1 MKYLI
6 LDAGPIIS
14 LSMNGLLYILEKL
27 KKDFKGEFIITP
39 DVKFEVIDRPRKIK
53 KYHLEALKVQELLD
67 KGVLKLSTDII
78 DTNKLNKETNRI
90 LKLINSSFVSYE
102 NIKLVHKGE
111 ASCLAFSNL
120 CNAENLIAADERTI
134 RMICESPEALKKLM
148 ERKLHTKIKLTKNI
162 KELEKYKF
170 IRSAELVYMAY
181 KKNLIPIKKQKALL
195 DALLYAVKYKGTAI
209 TSDEIETMKKLA

>member
-14 LSMNGLLYILEKL
+14 LSMNGLLYILEEL

-39 DVKFEVIDRPRKIK
+39 DVKFEVFDRPKKIK
-53 KYHLEALKVQELLD
+53 KYKLEALKVEELIK

-90 LKLINSSFVSYE
+90 LKLVNSSFISYE
-102 NIKLVHKGE
+102 NIKLIHKGE
-111 ASCLAFSNL
+111 ASCLAFANL
-120 CNAENLIAADERTI
+120 CNAENIIAADERTI

-148 ERKLHTKIKLTKNI
+148 ERKLHTKIKINRNI
-162 KELEKYKF
+162 KELEKYRF
-170 IRSAELVYMAY
+170 IRSSELVYMAY

-195 DALLYAVKYKGTAI
+195 DALLYAVKYKGTAVS
-209 TSDEIETMKKLA
+209 SDEIEIIKGMA